1 MRRKLPATV
10 PPKDPGTLLWQVEVG
25 VCLSQRHETL
35 LGEKPSERTERGPY
49 HAHDSPILP
58 RDPAVVCLSPQSLPC
73 SELLPLSLPWTPPET
88 EMRPHT
94 DSTLRRETRRPKK
107 EPGGRTTF
115 RAKPGGRLV
124 IGRGRAQSPAPLCA
138 CARVPCSG
146 VDLAVEPAVDW
157 GPLSPESPAGPSGE
171 PQAAR
176 PRLGVGKP
184 PCPSQLRQPWGR
196 PQDRSLILRGIIS
209 REDAEDLLENMT
221 EGAFLVRVSDKI
233 WGYTLSYR
241 LQKGFKHFLVD
252 ASGDF
257 YSFLGV
263 DPNRHATLTDLID
276 FHKEEII
283 TVSGGELL
291 QEPCGQRDSPPD
303 YHLLFE

>member
-1 MRRKLPATV
+1 MQMGRQTQCPERPCISLLPWLPQGPSALTALCSALMLGHTRV
-10 PPKDPGTLLWQVEVG
+10 WLCRGQTRCCWCRSQASGQVTSHSTIPAS
-25 VCLSQRHETL
+25 LTWTW
-35 LGEKPSERTERGPY
+35 ERPLRPVSREIIVRWFKEEQ
-49 HAHDSPILP
+49 LP
-58 RDPAVVCLSPQSLPC
+58 RQAGF
-73 SELLPLSLPWTPPET
+73 ERNTKAIAPWF
-88 EMRPHT
+88 H
-94 DSTLRRETRRPKK
+94 
-107 EPGGRTTF
+107 
-115 RAKPGGRLV
+115 
-124 IGRGRAQSPAPLCA
+124 
-138 CARVPCSG
+138 
-146 VDLAVEPAVDW
+146 
-157 GPLSPESPAGPSGE
+157 
-171 PQAAR
+171 
-176 PRLGVGKP
+176 
-184 PCPSQLRQPWGR
+184 
-196 PQDRSLILRGIIS
+196 GIIS

-221 EGAFLVRVSDKI
+221 EGAFLVRVSEKI

-241 LQKGFKHFLVD
+241 RQTGFKHFLVD

>member
-1 MRRKLPATV
+1 M
-10 PPKDPGTLLWQVEVG
+10 GTPFLFFY
-25 VCLSQRHETL
+25 
-35 LGEKPSERTERGPY
+35 KP
-49 HAHDSPILP
+49 
-58 RDPAVVCLSPQSLPC
+58 
-73 SELLPLSLPWTPPET
+73 
-88 EMRPHT
+88 
-94 DSTLRRETRRPKK
+94 
-107 EPGGRTTF
+107 
-115 RAKPGGRLV
+115 
-124 IGRGRAQSPAPLCA
+124 
-138 CARVPCSG
+138 
-146 VDLAVEPAVDW
+146 
-157 GPLSPESPAGPSGE
+157 
-171 PQAAR
+171 
-176 PRLGVGKP
+176 
-184 PCPSQLRQPWGR
+184 
-196 PQDRSLILRGIIS
+196 GIIS
-209 REDAEDLLENMT
+209 REDAEDLLENMA
-221 EGAFLVRVSDKI
+221 EGAFLVRVSEKI

>member
-1 MRRKLPATV
+1 MIFKSRFVHSA
-10 PPKDPGTLLWQVEVG
+10 
-25 VCLSQRHETL
+25 
-35 LGEKPSERTERGPY
+35 RG
-49 HAHDSPILP
+49 AH
-58 RDPAVVCLSPQSLPC
+58 
-73 SELLPLSLPWTPPET
+73 
-88 EMRPHT
+88 
-94 DSTLRRETRRPKK
+94 
-107 EPGGRTTF
+107 
-115 RAKPGGRLV
+115 
-124 IGRGRAQSPAPLCA
+124 
-138 CARVPCSG
+138 VPCSG

-157 GPLSPESPAGPSGE
+157 GPSLPGVSCGSLQRAPGSASSAGSRETALSEPAASAVGPAPGPLAHPPRAWE
-171 PQAAR
+171 R
-176 PRLGVGKP
+176 PLRPVSREVIVRWFKEE
-184 PCPSQLRQPWGR
+184 QLPHRAGFERNTKSNASWFH
-196 PQDRSLILRGIIS
+196 GIIS